1 MAYTDHPYRFDGFL
15 FLDRPEVVFK
25 ARINAAS
32 FSYPIA
38 SVAIDT
44 ITVGS
49 AADLV
54 TGRTILFGTTDG
66 SDDLGRSYVRR
77 SSTSTLLNFG
87 ESSTGI
93 HDGEVLLAD
102 NAFVTVLNEHRV
114 WTIAPRIDD
123 SDNLF
128 KLYDIPYLDAGRN
141 YGSRPGPIANGG
153 PFKIKLINTVTG
165 VATFTFS
172 AADAYMVTPSST
184 KTGQA
189 WVVQDGTITVGSST
203 SEAMTATF
211 PVGRRY
217 VTLTV
222 TDSNGDTHTRY
233 ILVVALSLTDAT
245 WKPIFDFE
253 ITSGL
258 RLAPDGAEMSVII
271 NEDLAP
277 NTFPDGAAVLYFERE
292 FYNDVEGSLAG
303 PTGAENVKFVGWSDL
318 EVEQVE
324 GTERGL
330 RRGVEFRCISSA
342 ERLRRLNLLPQ
353 QVESDATPDDWTEML
368 TLTDFRLIFYL
379 LKWHSTA
386 LDVAPLLFNINWVAE
401 VALAGWN
408 TTAADLYGQV
418 DEVAAARGGRLTCDQ
433 RGQLR
438 REDDP
443 NLQDSAFRIDE
454 VIVALSSADYYD
466 AYGLERDR
474 HPRDYWMDG
483 LGIVAGED
491 GDPAFCIAP
500 GVAPGQGSQR
510 SDLSKQIVES
520 QTELNSRTGHA
531 YAQVN
536 APYLP
541 FSFKLSNW
549 GDIGIEPALMKWI
562 TITIPANTN
571 RRSRTFT
578 DERFLPTE
586 VSINYTIDD
595 QGRRGKEVEVTV
607 TVETEGEP
615 ATTVVYPK
623 GDANYPPITLPVI
636 TFPNFDFDYGDFG
649 RGIGNV
655 AVWSYN
661 NDYIFRTS
669 NFYTPAAANGP
680 TWTQTDLGAGLGGSN
695 IIDFI
700 ADRRSPLYIGTGA
713 TVNGWIITGGS
724 GVGNSIKRVTDI
736 FGACTLTNRHT
747 LRPFVFTKADIAA
760 PFLLGSQNRVYA
772 AYRTRAGVYYS
783 YTTDDST
790 YTKGPQPIGG
800 VSIGASLEALSIPV
814 DGTTVTT
821 ATTLTSGVYYLLRI
835 TGTAQKN
842 AVGPLL
848 MDAVYH
854 ETSPAT
860 WVQSNNGVGSNLV
873 VAADSASENCIPVS
887 DVYDGATHSYDFIL
901 IGTGATRT
909 LGARQYGAA
918 QTGTWSATL
927 YPYNYPVGTVN
938 YPGLYGSSK
947 VDGKVYASAYAGAA
961 GDGYSSSNQG
971 ATFAALGSP
980 DINPDDDLAGCI
992 HVPYANNDNEL
1003 VVYHGLYDT
1012 TGTVRKL
1019 IRIESDGST
1028 KTDVS
1033 PTISATKYGP
1043 SQAHQIDTWQQD
1055 RRYVLAFGANA
1066 AASQFAG
1073 WVSAD
1078 HGASWTL
1085 IQALTGTPPYYSG
1098 GVFSSNNYNAMYLW
1112 GPQAIG
1118 YSEDFGQ
1125 TIDSRIGNI
1134 LDDFGTPSFCAM
1146 VGG

>member
-1 MAYTDHPYRFDGFL
+1 MAYTDHPYRFDSYL
-15 FLDRPEVVFK
+15 YVDRPEVVFK

-32 FSYPIA
+32 FTYPIA

-49 AADLV
+49 ATDLI
-54 TGRTILFGTTDG
+54 TGRTILFGSTDG
-66 SDDLGRSYVRR
+66 GDDLGRSYVRR

-87 ESSTGI
+87 ESSNGI
-93 HDGEVLLAD
+93 HDGECNLAD
-102 NAFVTVLNEHRV
+102 NAYVTVLNEYRV
-114 WTIAPRIDD
+114 WTVAPRIDD
-123 SDNLF
+123 SDVIYKF
-128 KLYDIPYLDAGRN
+128 YDIPYLDSGRN

-153 PFKIKLINTVTG
+153 PFKIALINTGTG
-165 VATFTFS
+165 VATFTFDS
-172 AADAYMVTPSST
+172 ADAYPVTPSST
-184 KTGQA
+184 ISSRLWAVK
-189 WVVQDGTITVGSST
+189 DGTITVGTTTST
-203 SEAMTATF
+203 AITATF

-217 VTLTV
+217 VELTV
-222 TDSNGDTHTRY
+222 TDSNGDTHKRY

-258 RLAPDGAEMSVII
+258 RLSPDGAEMSVII
-271 NEDLAP
+271 HEDLAP

-318 EVEQVE
+318 EIEQVE

-330 RRGVEFRCISSA
+330 RRGVEFRCISTA
-342 ERLRRLNLLPQ
+342 ERLRRVNLLPQ
-353 QVESDATPDDWTEML
+353 QVETDATPDDWTEML

-379 LKWHSTA
+379 LKWHSTS
-386 LDVAPLLFNINWVAE
+386 LDVAPLLFNTTWVTDVE
-401 VALAGWN
+401 LAGWN

-418 DEVAAARGGRLTCDQ
+418 DEVAQARGGRLTCDQ

-443 NLQDSAFRIDE
+443 NLQNSGLRTTE
-454 VIVALSSADYYD
+454 VIVDLASGDYYD

-474 HPRDYWMDG
+474 HPRDYWIDG
-483 LGIVAGED
+483 SGIVAGAD
-491 GDPAFCIAP
+491 GDPVFCIAP
-500 GVAPGQGSQR
+500 GTAPGQGSQR

-520 QTELNSRTGHA
+520 QTELNTRTGHY

-541 FSFKLSNW
+541 LTFKLSNW
-549 GDIGIEPALMKWI
+549 GDIGIEPALMKWV
-562 TITIPANTN
+562 TITVSSTTN
-571 RRSRTFT
+571 RRSRSFT
-578 DERFLPTE
+578 TARFLPIE
-586 VSINYTIDD
+586 LSIGYNIDE
-595 QGRRGKEVEVTV
+595 QGRRGKDVEVTCIL
-607 TVETEGEP
+607 ETEGEP

-636 TFPNFDFDYGDFG
+636 TFPTFDFDYGDFG

-655 AVWSYN
+655 AGFGTSYV
-661 NDYIFRTS
+661 YRTS
-669 NFYTPAAANGP
+669 NFYTPAAAGGP
-680 TWTQTDLGAGLGGSN
+680 TWTRTDLSGSLGGAS
-695 IIDFI
+695 ILDFV
-700 ADRRSPLYIGTGA
+700 ADRFSPLYIGTGTA
-713 TVNGWIITGGS
+713 VNGWIIAGGS
-724 GVGNSIKRVTDI
+724 GTGNAIHRVADV
-736 FGACTLTNRHT
+736 FGTCTLTNRHT
-747 LRPFVFTKADIAA
+747 LRPFIFSKSEIAT
-760 PFLLGSQNRVYA
+760 PGLLGSQNRVYA
-772 AYRTRAGVYYS
+772 AYRTRAGIYYS
-783 YTTDDST
+783 YSTDDST
-790 YTKGPQPIGG
+790 YTKGPQPVGG
-800 VSIGASLEALSIPV
+800 VSIGASLEALNIPV
-814 DGTTVTT
+814 NGTTVTT
-821 ATTLTSGVYYLLRI
+821 ATTLTNGTYYLLRVV
-835 TGTAQKN
+835 GTAQKN

-860 WVQSNNGVGSNLV
+860 WVQSNNGVGSNLI
-873 VAADSASENCIPVS
+873 VAGSSTSEDCVPVS
-887 DVYDGATHSYDFIL
+887 DVYDGATHSYDFIIL
-901 IGTGATRT
+901 GTGATRT

-918 QTGTWSATL
+918 QTGTWAANL
-927 YPYNYPVGTVN
+927 YPFNYPVGTLN

-947 VDGKVYASAYAGAA
+947 VDGKVFISAFSGAA

-971 ATFAALGSP
+971 STFSALGSP

-992 HVPYANNDNEL
+992 HVPYANNDSEL

-1019 IRIESDGST
+1019 IRVESDGST
-1028 KTDVS
+1028 KTDIS
-1033 PTISATKYGP
+1033 PTISGTKYGP
-1043 SQAHQIDTWQQD
+1043 MQAHQIDTWQQD

-1073 WVSAD
+1073 WVSSD

-1085 IQALTGTPPYYSG
+1085 IQSLASIGYNQGL
-1098 GVFSSNNYNAMYLW
+1098 FSSNDYNALYLW
-1112 GPQAIG
+1112 GSQSVG
-1118 YSEDFGQ
+1118 YSENFGQ
-1125 TIDSRIGNI
+1125 TIDSRYGNLVNFTATFI
-1134 LDDFGTPSFCAM
+1134 AM